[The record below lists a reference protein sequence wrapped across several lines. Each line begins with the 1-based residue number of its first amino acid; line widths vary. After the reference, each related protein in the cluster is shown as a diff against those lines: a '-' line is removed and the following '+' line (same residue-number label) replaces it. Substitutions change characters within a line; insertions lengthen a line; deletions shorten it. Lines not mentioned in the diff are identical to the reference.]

1 MPVRTIISQA
11 AQQAMQTLTTK
22 EEIKMKELYKSP
34 VITVEDL
41 AKVDIL
47 CDSTER
53 NENNTGSTPK
63 KDNINQLASTIG
75 DMSGLL

>member
-1 MPVRTIISQA
+1 
-11 AQQAMQTLTTK
+11 
-22 EEIKMKELYKSP
+22 MKELYKSP

-47 CDSTER
+47 CDSTET
-53 NENNTGSTPK
+53 NNNNDPSK
-63 KDNINQLASTIG
+63 KRDNINQLASTIG